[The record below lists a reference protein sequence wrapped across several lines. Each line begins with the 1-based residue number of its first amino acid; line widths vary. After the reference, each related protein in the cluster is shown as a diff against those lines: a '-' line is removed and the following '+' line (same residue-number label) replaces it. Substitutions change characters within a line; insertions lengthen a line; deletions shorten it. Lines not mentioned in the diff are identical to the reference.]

1 MGSIRKPELLMKPV
15 KLTATTLRLPSGS
28 TLNIGAMQYNL
39 TANLDLNTAV
49 TGVGGLDASAA
60 AGQLYY
66 VYAVYS
72 GGNVYL
78 IGSTNSSLPSGFTLA
93 RQVGGFTTNASSQI
107 DQVGEYPG
115 NLAVAGSVSAG
126 GGVAV
131 EDTSN
136 FIINGGF
143 DFWQRGTSGAAASY
157 TTGVYVAADRWKAA
171 SLMQLVGAG
180 GMSIVKDTS
189 TPSSN
194 SGASLKFNLTD
205 ARVDVCGVGQYIES
219 QNCLPLIGKTCTI
232 SFWVKRISSGLNA
245 YPMTAYVSY
254 LNTKDTP
261 STSILD
267 GGLTTQISSYVVAT
281 SMQSLSTSFVK
292 YSMTFSVPSGAS
304 NGILFRICLGN
315 GLGDIASATGDLLS
329 IGEVMLNIG
338 TSAAPF
344 KRAGGTAG
352 GELTLCQRYFHMIPN
367 AAGSANDGSVIV
379 VGYSDNA
386 NNFVGEYYLPTTMR
400 TTPAVSA
407 PNIAGALEHAYA
419 DATVA
424 VVNANVIS
432 SAYTSYNSPNRV
444 LILAT
449 GSTKTGG
456 VGSHLRYAGGGD
468 SVPACISVDAEL

>member
-1 MGSIRKPELLMKPV
+1 MPSIRTAEVVQKVV
-15 KLTATTLRLPSGS
+15 KTSVTTLQLPSGS
-28 TLNIGAMQYNL
+28 RLNIGAQQWPL
-39 TANLDLNTAV
+39 TSALTLNTATV
-49 TGVGGLDASAA
+49 GVGGVDATIA
-60 AGQLYY
+60 AGSLYT
-66 VYAVYS
+66 VFAVVS
-72 GGNVYL
+72 SNVVYL
-78 IGSTNSSLPSGFTLA
+78 IASLNSSLPAGFTQA
-93 RQVGGFTTNASSQI
+93 RAVGGFTTNASSQI

-261 STSILD
+261 STTILD

-292 YSMTFSVPSGAS
+292 YSMTFSVPSGAA

-315 GLGDIASATGDLLS
+315 GIGDIASATGDLLS

-338 TSAAPF
+338 TQPAPF
-344 KRAGGTAG
+344 KRAGGTIG
-352 GELTLCQRYFHMIPN
+352 HELQLCQRYFEKSYEVTTTPGS
-367 AAGSANDGSVIV
+367 AAGGAVQPFYITNLPSATRLTVYTQMYTVEKRAAPQVSDIGLWDGASSGGYGVITAGRV
-379 VGYSDNA
+379 STAAGIMTPNTLYGSTTKGF
-386 NNFVGEYYLPTTMR
+386 NFRV
-400 TTPAVSA
+400 
-407 PNIAGALEHAYA
+407 
-419 DATVA
+419 DD
-424 VVNANVIS
+424 S
-432 SAYTSYNSPNRV
+432 SATTEQKLLFHWAAN
-444 LILAT
+444 
-449 GSTKTGG
+449 
-456 VGSHLRYAGGGD
+456 
-468 SVPACISVDAEL
+468 AEL

>member
-1 MGSIRKPELLMKPV
+1 MGSIRTVESIAKLV
-15 KLTATTLRLPSGS
+15 KTSVTTLSLPASRI
-28 TLNIGAMQYNL
+28 NIGAQQYVTSAL
-39 TANLDLNTAV
+39 TLNTAV
-49 TGVGGLDASAA
+49 TGVGGVDVAVA
-60 AGQLYY
+60 AGSLYT
-66 VYAVYS
+66 VFAVVS
-72 GGNVYL
+72 SNVVYL
-78 IGSTNSSLPSGFTLA
+78 IASLNASLPAGFTQA
-93 RQVGGFTTNASSQI
+93 RAVGGFTTNASSQI

-143 DFWQRGTSGAAASY
+143 DFWQRGTSGAVTSY
-157 TTGVYVAADRWKAA
+157 TTGVYASADRWKAA

-205 ARVDVCGVGQYIES
+205 ARVDICGVGQYIES
-219 QNCLPLIGKTCTI
+219 QNCLPLVGKTCTI

-261 STSILD
+261 STTILE

-292 YSMTFSVPSGAS
+292 YSMTFSVPSGAA

-315 GLGDIASATGDLLS
+315 GIGDIASATGDLLS

-338 TSAAPF
+338 TQPAPF
-344 KRAGGTAG
+344 KRAGGTIG
-352 GELTLCQRYFHMIPN
+352 GELALCQRYYEKVPTMYAGSSTGYSSWASIWWQFKTVKRATPIVPN
-367 AAGSANDGSVIV
+367 AS
-379 VGYSDNA
+379 
-386 NNFVGEYYLPTTMR
+386 
-400 TTPAVSA
+400 
-407 PNIAGALEHAYA
+407 
-419 DATVA
+419 ATVYPSGA
-424 VVNANVIS
+424 SKTLTADTLTIDGVLFYDS
-432 SAYTSYNSPNRV
+432 SVSS
-444 LILAT
+444 
-449 GSTKTGG
+449 GG
-456 VGSHLRYAGGGD
+456 TTYVFA
-468 SVPACISVDAEL
+468 PTADAEL